1 MAWRNKPG
9 IIAIGLGA
17 IWLAVQVGLL
27 FFGPHN
33 SLPTPHLII
42 RHGNDTER
50 YLTAAQSLLMGM
62 PPIGKAKGF
71 LGYDLFVAFFLWSGL
86 GQMGIVLAQA
96 LLTSVA
102 AYCLYRLTRRVCD
115 RRTGLLAALFYIVY
129 AELQYWNFYILPESL
144 FVSMTIISLFLVA
157 EWRGWWRMTV
167 TGLIVLFTAIIRPH
181 GIILLLSV
189 GLYAMYSLW
198 RARRYKVLVGVACA
212 FVVASPM
219 AIKLVGGVL
228 ADYHPINQLAK
239 GIVVAYYKESRL
251 VMPGVLPAG
260 LEDIKNPLFQISLF
274 IAKKPGYFLQVAGM
288 RLWYLFITVRPFYSD
303 FHNYLLLLTL
313 VPSYVLA
320 VWGVI
325 SRSEYPA
332 EKLLLVSLCCFQSL
346 IVALTF
352 VGSNGR
358 YSLVIMPIVFVFAA
372 RGALNML
379 EAGKALVMT
388 GSK

>member
-1 MAWRNKPG
+1 MDWRDNPG
-9 IIAIGLGA
+9 LIAIGMGVA
-17 IWLAVQVGLL
+17 WFAVQAGLL
-27 FFGPHN
+27 FFGPHGI
-33 SLPTPHLII
+33 LPTPHFII
-42 RHGNDTER
+42 RYGIDTKR
-50 YLTAAQSLLMGM
+50 YLIAAQSLLMGNL
-62 PPIGKAKGF
+62 PTGRAQGF

-102 AYCLYRLTRRVCD
+102 AYCLYRLTRRMCD

-212 FVVASPM
+212 VVVASPM
-219 AIKLVGGVL
+219 AIKLVGGIL
-228 ADYHPINQLAK
+228 GHFHHIEQFAD
-239 GIVVAYYKESRL
+239 GIVMAHQKESYL

-260 LEDIKNPLFQISLF
+260 LQEIQSPLFQILLF
-274 IAKKPGYFLQVAGM
+274 IAKKPGYFLQIAGM
-288 RLWYLFITVRPFYSD
+288 RLWYLFVYVRPFYSD
-303 FHNYLLLLTL
+303 SHNYLLLMIM

-320 VWGVI
+320 VRGVLG
-325 SRSEYPA
+325 RA
-332 EKLLLVSLCCFQSL
+332 EHPGGKLLLVSLCCFQSL
-346 IVALTF
+346 VVALTYMDS
-352 VGSNGR
+352 GGR

-372 RGALNML
+372 HGAWNIL
-379 EAGKALVMT
+379 EAGKALMMS